1 MERRFNSH
9 LSTLL
14 LLLGMLL
21 ANNSYANEKIVLQ
34 LKWKHQFQFAGFY
47 AAQAQGF
54 YAEEGL
60 DVEIR
65 EVDPLKSSVDSVLS
79 GDAQFGISD
88 SSLVLARLKG
98 QPLVI
103 MAAIFQHSP
112 LVLLTLESSNIIS
125 PLELK
130 NKRVMY
136 RKNVDDAVLF
146 AMFAELGI
154 ENKDYQH
161 IKHTFNDAELIN
173 GTIDAMS
180 AYITNQPYF
189 FQQQNIPVNIISP
202 INYGIDFYGDML
214 FVKESYLRNNEQQ
227 ALAFRRASLKG
238 WNYALKH
245 QEAVVDWILNNT
257 NTTKSKAHLL
267 YEAEKTARLIQPE
280 LIEIGYFN
288 SNRLSRIAN
297 LYKEIGLAP
306 INAGIQGIDYKDHTK
321 HKSFLNQWAYPL
333 LLISLLL
340 IAILFIFWSWN
351 RQLKIQV
358 ALKTDEINRYFEVIN
373 KYVIA
378 YRTTAEG
385 LIFEVSEALCQVS
398 GYTPEDLI
406 GRPFNSFY
414 LKDIDQESE
423 AAVYKTIRE
432 TGIWT
437 GEFACINKAGNIFWL
452 HLTVEPEYNI
462 NNTIKGFAC
471 IASDI
476 TDKKKIETLSMTDSL
491 TNLANRRHLDQN
503 LVMQIAQAKRY
514 KQALSIVLFD
524 IDHFKQVNDIHGHNI
539 GDNVITIMA
548 NLIKNHT
555 RQSDMAGRWGGEEF
569 MLVCPNT
576 RLNNACHLAELLRLL
591 VANHTFPTHTKQT
604 CSFGVAEWDGKET
617 LAELINR
624 ADIALYKAKSSGRNR
639 VEPGLST

>member
-1 MERRFNSH
+1 MLRLFNSH
-9 LSTLL
+9 VSTRL
-14 LLLGMLL
+14 LLLGILL
-21 ANNSYANEKIVLQ
+21 ASNSYANDKVVLQ

-65 EVDPLKSSVDSVLS
+65 EVDPQKSSVDSVLA

-112 LVLLTLESSNIIS
+112 LILLTLESSNIIS

-136 RKNVDDAVLF
+136 RKKVDDAVLF

-189 FQQQNIPVNIISP
+189 FQQQNIPINIISP

-214 FVKESYLRNNEQQ
+214 FVKESYLTNNKQQ

-245 QEAVVDWILNNT
+245 QEAIVNWILDNT

-280 LIEIGYFN
+280 LIELGYFN
-288 SNRLSRIAN
+288 SNRLNRIAN

-306 INAGIQGIDYKDHTK
+306 MNADIKGIDYLYHTK

-340 IAILFIFWSWN
+340 SAIIFIFWSWN

-358 ALKTDEINRYFEVIN
+358 ALKTDEINRYFDVVN

-378 YRTTAEG
+378 YRTSADG
-385 LIFEVSEALCQVS
+385 SILEVSKALCEISGYSPDELIGNPFNIFYNKVIDEAL
-398 GYTPEDLI
+398 
-406 GRPFNSFY
+406 
-414 LKDIDQESE
+414 E
-423 AAVYKTIRE
+423 AKVFRTIQE
-432 TGIWT
+432 TGSWT
-437 GEFACINKAGNIFWL
+437 DEFACKNKAGNTFWL
-452 HLTVEPEYNI
+452 YITVEPEYDNNKNI
-462 NNTIKGFAC
+462 KTFTC
-471 IASDI
+471 IATDI

-491 TNLANRRHLDQN
+491 TGLANRRHIDQN
-503 LVMQIAQAKRY
+503 LAMQIAQAKRY

-524 IDHFKQVNDIHGHNI
+524 IDHFKQVNDLHGHNI
-539 GDNVITIMA
+539 GDKVIIIISD
-548 NLIKNHT
+548 LIKRHT

-569 MLVCPNT
+569 MLACPNT
-576 RLNNACHLAELLRLL
+576 PLNSACHLAELLRLL
-591 VANHTFPTHTKQT
+591 VAHQNFPTNTKQT
-604 CSFGVAEWDGKET
+604 CSFGVAEWDGNET
-617 LAELINR
+617 LADLINR
-624 ADIALYKAKSSGRNR
+624 ADIALYKAKTDGRNR
-639 VEPGLST
+639 VEPRLST